1 MYHDDINDK
10 RPHTLSSFVD
20 LFISHAKK
28 DSFIILLDAFDEC
41 GEQELVYS
49 QVIQPLYNAGIKVFI
64 THRPHIIIKPEVD
77 FQDFMRVEI
86 QAMDEDIE
94 SYIRGQ
100 PKMQK
105 KAKHLD
111 DTFTL
116 EIIEAIKGKA
126 KGMYT
131 C

>member
-1 MYHDDINDK
+1 MYNDDINEK
-10 RPHTLSSFVD
+10 RPHTLSSFMD
-20 LFISHAKK
+20 LFISCAKK
-28 DSFIILLDAFDEC
+28 DFFIILLDAFDEC
-41 GEQELVYS
+41 DEHERVYS
-49 QVIQPLYNAGIKVFI
+49 QLIQPLYNAGIKVFI
-64 THRPHIIIKPEVD
+64 THRPHVIINPEID
-77 FQDFMRVEI
+77 FQDFTRMEI
-86 QAMDEDIE
+86 QARDEDIE

-116 EIIEAIKGKA
+116 KIIEAIKHNA